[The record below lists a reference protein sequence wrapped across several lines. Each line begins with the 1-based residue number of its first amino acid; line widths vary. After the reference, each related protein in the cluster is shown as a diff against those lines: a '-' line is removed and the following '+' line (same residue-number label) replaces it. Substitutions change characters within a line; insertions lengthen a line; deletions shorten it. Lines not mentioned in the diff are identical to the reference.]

1 MGLLKHV
8 VLPLYALID
17 LAVLSFLFTEEADAQ
32 MLETFGK
39 GDSPLTD
46 LELHLMHAIAGVG
59 IILLVNNIA
68 AIFVEN
74 SHYRGMA
81 VVLQMLFFSVDTY
94 SYIAMGKDIPGILY
108 FILGLGFVGLVVHS
122 QEPGIFTKDHGPG
135 KSKKG

>member
-8 VLPLYALID
+8 VLPLYALSD

-46 LELHLMHAIAGVG
+46 LEMHLMHAIAGVG

-81 VVLQMLFFSVDTY
+81 VVLQMLFCSVDTY